1 MPESVLIATESA
13 SGTSQGNSRNDGLT
27 ALVTA
32 PSLVRMLAL
41 AAGFSFSAGWDWFP
55 AMHPLWID
63 EFFYIDAPS
72 DPIGQLG
79 SLSSFVLVRTVIM
92 LILGVVLE
100 KLIAAFLAQQNT
112 DLSTAQTPW
121 HSLAGCARRVLFP
134 GAESCPPQ
142 GVRARLYVVLPFA
155 LIQTTAFALILLL
168 TFFLPLNMMD
178 VIPLLIAVI
187 SALLGLLWFSLI
199 AVLPTVWCC
208 LTYGLAALCSLGLY
222 LLSSVLPLE
231 SLSWLRLLCPLLGL
245 PLLFPALPPSEA
257 LRELIARFYRHQN
270 PAASEPGLPFLDYIT
285 GTAFPWVGLYL
296 FTLMYGLQLLLGFA
310 SGLFITGDMQPTLGG
325 QTGLMLASQALG
337 AFLTAWLLIHQKGH
351 TLFIPMLGLAL
362 FGGGA
367 LVMSL
372 ISGRAILVPS
382 LFLHVAAGACA
393 AFGISLL
400 GAFFRYGSHVFRT
413 VAWGLFLLNSF
424 GYFGGYGLWSLAE
437 RIQKDALAYHDLYMQ
452 LLALLSLGGMLSL
465 YALRQP
471 LGDLFGA
478 SAEPSVVP
486 PIEEDPEFDP
496 SLQLTRREREV
507 AGLVQQGMKN
517 LEISVRLNIT
527 EATLRVH
534 LRHVYKK
541 LGIQGRSA
549 LRDIPLDD
557 ELPEK

>member
-1 MPESVLIATESA
+1 MPEP
-13 SGTSQGNSRNDGLT
+13 D
-27 ALVTA
+27 
-32 PSLVRMLAL
+32 
-41 AAGFSFSAGWDWFP
+41 
-55 AMHPLWID
+55 
-63 EFFYIDAPS
+63 
-72 DPIGQLG
+72 
-79 SLSSFVLVRTVIM
+79 
-92 LILGVVLE
+92 
-100 KLIAAFLAQQNT
+100 
-112 DLSTAQTPW
+112 
-121 HSLAGCARRVLFP
+121 
-134 GAESCPPQ
+134 
-142 GVRARLYVVLPFA
+142 
-155 LIQTTAFALILLL
+155 
-168 TFFLPLNMMD
+168 
-178 VIPLLIAVI
+178 
-187 SALLGLLWFSLI
+187 
-199 AVLPTVWCC
+199 
-208 LTYGLAALCSLGLY
+208 
-222 LLSSVLPLE
+222 
-231 SLSWLRLLCPLLGL
+231 
-245 PLLFPALPPSEA
+245 
-257 LRELIARFYRHQN
+257 
-270 PAASEPGLPFLDYIT
+270 LPFLDCIT
-285 GTAFPWVGLYL
+285 GTTFPWVGLYL

-310 SGLFITGDMQPTLGG
+310 SGLFVTGDIQPTLGG
-325 QTGLMLASQALG
+325 QTGMMLASQATG
-337 AFLTAWLLIHQKGH
+337 AFLAAGLMVHQKGH

-362 FGGGA
+362 FGGGT

-424 GYFGGYGLWSLAE
+424 GYFGGYGLWRFAE
-437 RIQKDALAYHDLYMQ
+437 KIQKEALAYHDLYMQ

-471 LGDLFGA
+471 LGDLFGV
-478 SAEPSVVP
+478 SAEQLP
-486 PIEEDPEFDP
+486 PVEEDPEFDP

-557 ELPEK
+557 GLPEK